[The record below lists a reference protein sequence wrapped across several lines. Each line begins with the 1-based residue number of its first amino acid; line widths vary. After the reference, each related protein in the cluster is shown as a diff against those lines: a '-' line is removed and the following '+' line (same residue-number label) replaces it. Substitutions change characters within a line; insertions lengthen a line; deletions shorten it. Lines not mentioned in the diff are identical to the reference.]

1 MTQLS
6 PIEGIYTA
14 IVTPFDENFEIDYEA
29 FKALL
34 EKQAAAKVNGVVVFG
49 TTGESPTLEED
60 EKIELIKV
68 ARSVLP
74 NSIKVMAGTGSNN
87 TKKTISLS
95 KKALEAGA
103 DSLLI
108 VTPPYNKP
116 NDEGMFNHFKSVAD
130 ATKAA
135 ICLYHVPGRT
145 GQLLNATQM
154 AKICEINEVI
164 AVKEA
169 SADLALFT
177 NTVMKSDAMVL
188 TGDDPTF
195 VASLASGGKGVVS
208 VITNVFPEVFVK
220 IQEYINTAQL
230 PKAQMLFET
239 VFPLT
244 EAMFWD
250 SNPSPVK
257 RALSEFGLIKNV
269 LRAPMSPMSEDHEAE
284 FISLLKK
291 TEKNL
296 KELVL

>member
-1 MTQLS
+1 MNQLS

-14 IVTPFDENFEIDYEA
+14 IVTPFKDDYEIDYPA
-29 FKALL
+29 FINLL
-34 EKQAAAKVNGVVVFG
+34 KRQADAKVNGVVVFG
-49 TTGESPTLEED
+49 TTGESPTLEDE

-68 ARSVLP
+68 ARKELP
-74 NSIKVMAGTGSNN
+74 SSIKVMAGTGSNN

-116 NDEGMFNHFKSVAD
+116 NDEGMYAHFKSVAE

-154 AKICEINEVI
+154 AKICEIDEVI

-177 NTVMKSDAMVL
+177 NTVLRAKAEVL

-195 VASLASGGKGVVS
+195 VASLACGGKGVVS

-220 IQEYINTAQL
+220 IHEYVKTAQL
-230 PKAQMLFET
+230 AKAQMLFEA
-239 VFPLT
+239 VFPLS

-257 RALSEFGLIKNV
+257 RALCEFGYIKNV
-269 LRAPMSPMSEDHEAE
+269 LRAPMSPMSKEIDDD

-291 TEKNL
+291 TQNNL

>member
-14 IVTPFDENFEIDYEA
+14 SDTFNENFEIDYEA

-34 EKQAAAKVNGVVVFG
+34 KKQASAKVNGVVVFG
-49 TTGESPTLEED
+49 TTGESPTLEDD
-60 EKIELIKV
+60 EKLELIKV
-68 ARSVLP
+68 ARSELP
-74 NSIKVMAGTGSNN
+74 NSIKVAGTGSNN
-87 TKKTISLS
+87 NKTIELS
-95 KKALEAGA
+95 TKALEVGA

-116 NDEGMFNHFKSVAD
+116 NDDGMYNHFKSVAD

-145 GQLLNATQM
+145 GQLLSATQM
-154 AKICEINEVI
+154 AKICEIDEVI

-177 NTVMKSDAMVL
+177 NTAMKSDAMLL

-220 IQEYINTAQL
+220 IHEYMNTAQL

-269 LRAPMSPMSEDHEAE
+269 LRAPMSPMSKDKEAQFVE
-284 FISLLKK
+284 LLKK
-291 TEKNL
+291 TEKDL